1 MNHKNVTG
9 VFAVID
15 TAAGLPV
22 GCVEKNKQ
30 ITNCVFPAWSMHSM
44 ELKKVRIKLHLAE
57 HNAFRT

>member
-30 ITNCVFPAWSMHSM
+30 ITNCVFRA
-44 ELKKVRIKLHLAE
+44 
-57 HNAFRT
+57 